1 MLKIDEVFE
10 DSEFTH
16 RIKNLEKDENEV
28 PNIDELMT

>member
-1 MLKIDEVFE
+1 MLKIDEAFE

-16 RIKNLEKDENEV
+16 RIKDLEKDENDV